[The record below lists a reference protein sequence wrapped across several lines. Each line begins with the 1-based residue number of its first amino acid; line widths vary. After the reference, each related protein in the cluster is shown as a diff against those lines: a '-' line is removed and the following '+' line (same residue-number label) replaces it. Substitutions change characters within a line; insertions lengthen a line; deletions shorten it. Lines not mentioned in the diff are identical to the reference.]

1 MQIAVIK
8 TGGKQYKVAEG
19 TVLKVEKLDVKIG
32 EIKEFENLLGPQKVS
47 AEILE
52 HAKDKKIR
60 VFKFKPKTRYK
71 RTQGHRQPYTKIKI
85 NYIGGAKA
93 AKEITK
99 PEKTAKPKIIKKV
112 AAKKKTKK

>member
-1 MQIAVIK
+1 MEIAVIK

-32 EIKEFENLLGPQKVS
+32 EVKEFENLLGQQKVG

-52 HAKDKKIR
+52 HSKGKKVR

-71 RTQGHRQPYTKIKI
+71 RTRGHRQPYTKIKI
-85 NYIGGAKA
+85 KYIGEP
-93 AKEITK
+93 AKEVKK
-99 PEKTAKPKIIKKV
+99 PEKTAKSKIVKKIESKKK
-112 AAKKKTKK
+112 AKK